1 MLQGHGTASSLH
13 ILHLLP
19 SSAFPQ
25 EKKKNLHTL
34 QIEHGQFLSRDSF
47 RFLCVA
53 FYLRASKEIL
63 LRGN

>member
-25 EKKKNLHTL
+25 EKKKKIYILYKLNMA
-34 QIEHGQFLSRDSF
+34 SF
-47 RFLCVA
+47 
-53 FYLRASKEIL
+53 
-63 LRGN
+63 